1 MTTAVPDP
9 PDRRVPYSAVTDLD
23 RLDDRLPC
31 VTVLY
36 GSNLGLGEDGLE
48 WVPDDL
54 PPTSGETVAWL
65 WLCRPDLRALWETA
79 APEELSELMT
89 AYADGA
95 LAGWWA
101 ARLGQ

>member
-1 MTTAVPDP
+1 MNDP
-9 PDRRVPYSAVTDLD
+9 PDRSVPFSAVTEQD
-23 RLDDRLPC
+23 RLDERVSC

-36 GSNLGLGEDGLE
+36 GSNFGVSDRLE

-65 WLCRPDLRALWETA
+65 WLCRPDLRPLWETA
-79 APEELSELMT
+79 AREELSKLMA
-89 AYADGA
+89 AYASDD

-101 ARLGQ
+101 ARLRP